1 MTKNYSNAGLIPKD
15 SLKVAVRSSLNP
27 SRTARHT
34 STSSTHQ
41 MPIRRCSRHT
51 LRILHFLATYTA
63 QIHHLR
69 WANGPIW
76 CNTGKQEDYSKVRKT
91 QWQHFIIHS
100 KRKESVQA
108 LMSPISHRIFHNRRL
123 FPWQPL
129 STRSIRWQKEQR
141 IFSCRSQ
148 TKFSLWSNEK
158 TWHLRTKWCFLT
170 NKKQWVLLLLLHN
183 QPRSTIYRRVI
194 EAQLIKR
201 RYRK

>member
-1 MTKNYSNAGLIPKD
+1 VTKNYFNVGLTPKD
-15 SLKVAVRSSLNP
+15 SPKVAVRSSINP

-34 STSSTHQ
+34 SISSTHQ
-41 MPIRRCSRHT
+41 MPITPHT
-51 LRILHFLATYTA
+51 LKILHFLATYTA
-63 QIHHLR
+63 QIHLLR

-108 LMSPISHRIFHNRRL
+108 LMSPISHRIFHCRRL

-129 STRSIRWQKEQR
+129 STRSTRWQKGQR
-141 IFSCRSQ
+141 TFSCRSQ
-148 TKFSLWSNEK
+148 TKFSLWSSEK
-158 TWHLRTKWCFLT
+158 TWHLKTKWCFLT
-170 NKKQWVLLLLLHN
+170 NKKQWVLLLHLHN
-183 QPRSTIYRRVI
+183 QPRSTIYRRAI